1 MKAIKEKIVSRKIN
15 WLALSVLVLMISV
28 VFTSNIVEAS
38 IFNWFDDT
46 KSQTEF
52 LNNSL
57 YRPYLKKYNGDFL
70 SQFGIWLGWAVVKGM
85 FTVTDSIQ
93 NMIPDVLDLF
103 NFIES
108 TGLNNVYQSVI
119 NTIRKDEIHLS

>member
-46 KSQTEF
+46 KSQ
-52 LNNSL
+52 
-57 YRPYLKKYNGDFL
+57 
-70 SQFGIWLGWAVVKGM
+70 
-85 FTVTDSIQ
+85 
-93 NMIPDVLDLF
+93 
-103 NFIES
+103 
-108 TGLNNVYQSVI
+108 
-119 NTIRKDEIHLS
+119 

>member
-46 KSQTEF
+46 K
-52 LNNSL
+52 
-57 YRPYLKKYNGDFL
+57 
-70 SQFGIWLGWAVVKGM
+70 VK
-85 FTVTDSIQ
+85 
-93 NMIPDVLDLF
+93 
-103 NFIES
+103 
-108 TGLNNVYQSVI
+108 QSF
-119 NTIRKDEIHLS
+119 